1 MAWTMQAA
9 DVAWGDTLA
18 DDVADDVACARW
30 QVTWRRPLW
39 QMTWLLPCS
48 G

>member
-1 MAWTMQAA
+1 MAWTMLAA

-18 DDVADDVACARW
+18 DDVAGDVACAKW
-30 QVTWRRPLW
+30 QVMWRRPLW
-39 QMTWLLPCS
+39 QMTWLLPRS